1 MDNNENEL
9 ESSKIDFNS
18 EFMWMVVLL
27 SIFGGGKDDKK

>member
-18 EFMWMVVLL
+18 EFMWIIILF